1 MNKELLNY
9 SLKLLGNRDYFE
21 IELKM
26 KLINC
31 GYNEKEIDEVIEYL
45 KDRNFIN
52 DFSLIERK
60 INFYQRKGWGEF
72 KIYKYL
78 INLGLNK
85 NFVEESIKKF
95 LDLSLEKENIKKFSQ
110 RKDDFEKKVNY
121 LINKGFRESLI
132 FEVLK
137 KKEDEI

>member
-1 MNKELLNY
+1 MKQDILNY

-26 KLINC
+26 KLINN
-31 GYNEKEIDEVIEYL
+31 GYSEKDIDDVIKYL
-45 KDRNFIN
+45 KDKKFLN
-52 DFSLIERK
+52 DLSLIERK

-78 INLGLNK
+78 TNLGLDQ

-95 LDLSLEKENIKKFSQ
+95 LDISLEKENIKKYSQ
-110 RKDDFEKKVNY
+110 RKEDVEKKIIF
-121 LINKGFRESLI
+121 LKNKGFRESLI

>member
-1 MNKELLNY
+1 MNIDLLNY

-26 KLINC
+26 KLINS
-31 GYNEKEIDEVIEYL
+31 GYSEKDIDEVILYL
-45 KDRNFIN
+45 KDKNFLN
-52 DFSLIERK
+52 DLSLIERK

-78 INLGLNK
+78 LKLGLDQ
-85 NFVEESIKKF
+85 NFVKESIKKF
-95 LDLSLEKENIKKFSQ
+95 LDLSLEKENIKKYSQ
-110 RKDDFEKKVNY
+110 RKEDFEKKIMF
-121 LINKGFRESLI
+121 LKNKGFRESLI

-137 KKEDEI
+137 KKEEEI